1 MRQEV
6 RTDTSIYCTLMHAE
20 PRGHMN
26 EEARDKIAHALIQ
39 QGINMVRSGNSGN
52 LAVVCRGLTTPEQG
66 TSGIQDLYNTITST
80 LQEFSAPKMRELF
93 GNGSMTLDE
102 CDDAKKSVMRTL
114 LLVPPSIQTLHVP
127 TGHVV
132 TVYDHM
138 THNLGHAV
146 SDPGILSMV
155 YGGTDPEPLQP
166 TADAAT
172 DDEAADQPGS
182 GGDAYQSAAEE
193 LSSDDEPPFQDA
205 ASSAGSS

>member
-1 MRQEV
+1 
-6 RTDTSIYCTLMHAE
+6 
-20 PRGHMN
+20 
-26 EEARDKIAHALIQ
+26 
-39 QGINMVRSGNSGN
+39 
-52 LAVVCRGLTTPEQG
+52 
-66 TSGIQDLYNTITST
+66 
-80 LQEFSAPKMRELF
+80 
-93 GNGSMTLDE
+93 
-102 CDDAKKSVMRTL
+102 
-114 LLVPPSIQTLHVP
+114 VPPKHPTHRVP

-155 YGGTDPEPLQP
+155 CGGREPESLQP

-172 DDEAADQPGS
+172 DDEAADQPGA
-182 GGDAYQSAAEE
+182 GGDAYQSAPEE